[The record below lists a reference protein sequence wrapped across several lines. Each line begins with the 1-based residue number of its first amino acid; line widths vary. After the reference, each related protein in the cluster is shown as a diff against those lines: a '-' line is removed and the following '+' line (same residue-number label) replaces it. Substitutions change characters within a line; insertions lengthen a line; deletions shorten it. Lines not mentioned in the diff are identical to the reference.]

1 MTGTPTDTAF
11 AFETLQAADHITVLT
26 GAGVSTASGIPDFRG
41 PNGMWTAN
49 PAAARMFDIDAYVN
63 DGALRRQA
71 WQSRRDHPAWT
82 AKPNAA
88 HRALADLEST
98 GRVRAL
104 ITQNIDEL
112 HQRAGSGQL
121 APLLEVHG
129 SIRRAVCLS
138 CDWRGSMDEVL
149 DRVAAGEPDPP
160 CERCGG
166 ILKSD
171 TVSFGQSLDRQVLT
185 AAAAAS
191 VACDVFLAVGSSLQ
205 VNPVAGLVPLAHEAG
220 AEVILVNAQPTPFDS
235 VASVVI
241 RDPIEQVL
249 PQLLGVGAG

>member
-1 MTGTPTDTAF
+1 MDTAF
-11 AFETLQAADHITVLT
+11 AFDALQSAQHVTVLT

-49 PAAARMFDIDAYVN
+49 PAAARMFDIDAYIS

-82 AKPNAA
+82 AEPNAA
-88 HRALADLEST
+88 HHALAQFEAT
-98 GRVRAL
+98 GKVRAL

-112 HQRAGSGQL
+112 HQRAGSGTH

-138 CDWRGSMDEVL
+138 CDWRGAMSEVL
-149 DRVAAGEPDPP
+149 DRVAAGEPDPS
-160 CERCGG
+160 CRRCGG

-171 TVSFGQSLDRQVLT
+171 TVSFGQSLDRDLLT

-191 VACDVFLAVGSSLQ
+191 LACDVFLAVGSSLQ
-205 VNPVAGLVPLAHEAG
+205 VNPVAGLVPLARDAG
-220 AEVILVNAQPTPFDS
+220 AEVIIVNAQPTPFDD
-235 VASVVI
+235 VAGAVI
-241 RDPIEQVL
+241 REPIEQVL
-249 PQLLGVGAG
+249 PELLTA